1 MKYVDVLDY
10 NELLNAIKIHWVSG
24 KWTIKKYSKNGA
36 FMKIAESFITDTP
49 TILATYVDLI
59 EHNNSGAYM
68 EKSIFSF
75 LEKIASGVKGNTMWY
90 NKILRQYKRN
100 KQHLLKQAI
109 DKYIRVNI
117 WNKDLK
123 VFNLLQDLNRL
134 DKNWTPK

>member
-1 MKYVDVLDY
+1 
-10 NELLNAIKIHWVSG
+10 
-24 KWTIKKYSKNGA
+24 
-36 FMKIAESFITDTP
+36 MKIAESFITDTP
-49 TILATYVDLI
+49 TILSTYVDLI

-123 VFNLLQDLNRL
+123 VFNLLLDLNRL